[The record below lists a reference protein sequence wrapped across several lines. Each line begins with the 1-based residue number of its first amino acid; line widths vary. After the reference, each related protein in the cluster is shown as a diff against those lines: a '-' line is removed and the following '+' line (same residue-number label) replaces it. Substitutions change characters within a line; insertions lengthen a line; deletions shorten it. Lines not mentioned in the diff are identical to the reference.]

1 MSLLNVQNLTV
12 QFYNKSEIHEA
23 VRNVSFSVE
32 FGEIVGIAGES
43 GSGKSTVMRA
53 VMGLL
58 PDGAEASFERCEI
71 AGGRQ
76 KAAMVFQDPMTYLN
90 PSVTVGRQLKE
101 TIQVH
106 YRRKAKRMKTDS
118 RDGENRSMRKRLS
131 ENELESR
138 ALELLDMAG
147 IRKGKERM
155 RQYPFEL
162 SGGLRQ
168 RVVLAIAL
176 ACEPELLI
184 ADEPTTA
191 LDVTVQRQILE
202 RLRRI
207 SAEMNM
213 AVLLVSH
220 DLGVIAALADRVLV
234 MKDGQIVEAG
244 SAGDIFYAPE
254 IEYTKELLRSAAG
267 KSALV
272 GKMVSDRETLKIE
285 KITKKFRIAAGM
297 FYKKEN
303 NAVNNVSIRI
313 YEGETFGLVGESGC
327 GKTTLARIVTG
338 LLEPDSGALHY
349 KGVPFPSLKKGR
361 TKEQTRKIQMVF
373 QDCSASLDPRCTVR
387 EILKEPL
394 RIHKTEDPGEWDE
407 QIEDMLVHVG
417 LQKKDADKYP
427 HAFSGGQRQRISIAR
442 ALMPEPELLV
452 LDEPVSALDV
462 TIQGQILQ
470 MLRQIQKEKGISY
483 LFISHDLSVVRRMSS
498 RIGVM
503 FAGGFVETGKT
514 KQVYEDPWHPYTKE
528 LLAAELSPEP
538 KMAKKRISSV
548 TEETEEPAR
557 KASCPY
563 APRCGYV
570 MECCRKERPGLYQ
583 FGDREVACFLY
594 SEEHTGKRSAGYR
607 MTSQI

>member
-32 FGEIVGIAGES
+32 SGEIVGIAGES

-147 IRKGKERM
+147 IRKGKELM

-207 SAEMNM
+207 SVEMNM

-220 DLGVIAALADRVLV
+220 DLGVIATLAD
-234 MKDGQIVEAG
+234 
-244 SAGDIFYAPE
+244 
-254 IEYTKELLRSAAG
+254 
-267 KSALV
+267 
-272 GKMVSDRETLKIE
+272 
-285 KITKKFRIAAGM
+285 
-297 FYKKEN
+297 
-303 NAVNNVSIRI
+303 
-313 YEGETFGLVGESGC
+313 
-327 GKTTLARIVTG
+327 
-338 LLEPDSGALHY
+338 
-349 KGVPFPSLKKGR
+349 
-361 TKEQTRKIQMVF
+361 
-373 QDCSASLDPRCTVR
+373 
-387 EILKEPL
+387 
-394 RIHKTEDPGEWDE
+394 
-407 QIEDMLVHVG
+407 
-417 LQKKDADKYP
+417 
-427 HAFSGGQRQRISIAR
+427 
-442 ALMPEPELLV
+442 
-452 LDEPVSALDV
+452 
-462 TIQGQILQ
+462 
-470 MLRQIQKEKGISY
+470 
-483 LFISHDLSVVRRMSS
+483 
-498 RIGVM
+498 
-503 FAGGFVETGKT
+503 
-514 KQVYEDPWHPYTKE
+514 
-528 LLAAELSPEP
+528 
-538 KMAKKRISSV
+538 
-548 TEETEEPAR
+548 
-557 KASCPY
+557 
-563 APRCGYV
+563 
-570 MECCRKERPGLYQ
+570 
-583 FGDREVACFLY
+583 
-594 SEEHTGKRSAGYR
+594 
-607 MTSQI
+607 

>member
-12 QFYNKSEIHEA
+12 QFHNKSETQEV
-23 VRNVSFSVE
+23 VRNISFTVE
-32 FGEIVGIAGES
+32 PGEIVGVAGES

-58 PDGAEASFERCEI
+58 PEGADASFERCEI

-106 YRRKAKRMKTDS
+106 CHRKAKGKKPGS
-118 RDGENRSMRKRLS
+118 RDGGNHGMWKRLS

-138 ALELLDMAG
+138 ALDLLDMAG
-147 IRKGKERM
+147 IRNGKERM

-220 DLGVIAALADRVLV
+220 DLGVIAALADRVLI
-234 MKDGQIVEAG
+234 MKEGQIVEAG
-244 SAGDIFYAPE
+244 PAEDIFYAPE
-254 IEYTKELLRSAAG
+254 TEYTKELLRGVLGRSD
-267 KSALV
+267 LV
-272 GKMVSDRETLKIE
+272 GKMIAEREMLKME
-285 KITKKFRIAAGM
+285 RITKKFRIATNM
-297 FYKKEN
+297 FHKKEN
-303 NAVNNVSIRI
+303 NAVNTVSLRI

-327 GKTTLARIVTG
+327 GKTTLARIITG
-338 LLEPDSGALHY
+338 ILDPDSGALYY
-349 KGVPFPSLKKGR
+349 KGVSFPSLKKGR
-361 TKEQTRKIQMVF
+361 TKEQIRKIQMVF
-373 QDCSASLDPRCTVR
+373 QDCGASLDPRRTVR

-394 RIHKTEDPGEWDE
+394 KVHKAGEPGTWDE
-407 QIEDMLVHVG
+407 KIEEMLVHVG
-417 LQKKDADKYP
+417 LLRKDADKYP
-427 HAFSGGQRQRISIAR
+427 YAFSGGQRQRISIAR
-442 ALMPEPELLV
+442 ALMSEPELLV

-470 MLRQIQKEKGISY
+470 MLRQIQKEKGLSY
-483 LFISHDLSVVRRMSS
+483 LFISHDLSVVRQMSS
-498 RIGVM
+498 RLGVM
-503 FAGGFVETGKT
+503 FAGSLVETGKT
-514 KQVYEDPWHPYTKE
+514 KQIYEDPWHPYTKE

-538 KMAKKRISSV
+538 KKAKKRIPSV
-548 TEETEEPAR
+548 TEGTEELTQ
-557 KASCPY
+557 KAACPY
-563 APRCGYV
+563 ALRCGYV
-570 MECCRKERPGLYQ
+570 MECCGKERPGLYQ